1 MPRTSFSR
9 RASIEYEACLPVR
22 DHTTHSHNP
31 ARVITNASV
40 LSSRHQA
47 FVDKNKCFVTK
58 EWLLACVRQQQ
69 LLPISASPLYQPL
82 RDKSFSALASQVC
95 SPSLPFSCSFSC
107 EIVTLCWQ
115 MISICGYGESTE
127 ERDDLIDV
135 LERLRINWTGFL
147 CRENTH
153 LIVDKYAMVPWEST
167 HLFDC
172 SNSCMRSGT
181 PLLQSPRPRRLG
193 ALP

>member
-1 MPRTSFSR
+1 
-9 RASIEYEACLPVR
+9 
-22 DHTTHSHNP
+22 
-31 ARVITNASV
+31 
-40 LSSRHQA
+40 
-47 FVDKNKCFVTK
+47 
-58 EWLLACVRQQQ
+58 
-69 LLPISASPLYQPL
+69 
-82 RDKSFSALASQVC
+82 
-95 SPSLPFSCSFSC
+95 
-107 EIVTLCWQ
+107 